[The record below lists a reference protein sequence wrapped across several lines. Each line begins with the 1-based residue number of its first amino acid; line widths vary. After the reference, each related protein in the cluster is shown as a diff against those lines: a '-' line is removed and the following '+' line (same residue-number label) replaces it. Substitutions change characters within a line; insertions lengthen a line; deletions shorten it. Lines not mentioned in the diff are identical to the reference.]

1 MFAHKKIVKEKGAEP
16 ETFELDVA
24 QARPPSPL
32 AAPRRAA
39 SASPCES
46 AWCAA
51 RRPPAEAT
59 EAQHRRWLLA
69 AWASAADCSIGW
81 APACGQRRCCW

>member
-46 AWCAA
+46 PWCAA
-51 RRPPAEAT
+51 SRPPADA
-59 EAQHRRWLLA
+59 ALLA
-69 AWASAADCSIGW
+69 PRRALERRPSATLRPTATT
-81 APACGQRRCCW
+81 